1 MYWNEGNISDQR
13 QSLQFGISCSSNE
26 ERTLEKRGRGCQPS
40 RGPASKGIEFG
51 LQSAMAPTVVGGSDE
66 KRRLLSTVKKPLN
79 TYLPSRLIKQRP

>member
-13 QSLQFGISCSSNE
+13 QSLQFGISRSSSE
-26 ERTLEKRGRGCQPS
+26 ERTLEKRGRGQPS

-66 KRRLLSTVKKPLN
+66 KRRLLS
-79 TYLPSRLIKQRP
+79 SFSIRI

>member
-1 MYWNEGNISDQR
+1 MKGTYQINDRACNLEFLVVAMKNECWKNGVVAVV
-13 QSLQFGISCSSNE
+13 LG
-26 ERTLEKRGRGCQPS
+26 QPS